1 MIDTALLFAVGI
13 PKTATSAR
21 ATAVPHGADQGC
33 GAPCPTDGHAAD
45 GDRAAAAKHGRW
57 RPR

>member
-1 MIDTALLFAVGI
+1 MIDTELLFAVGI

-33 GAPCPTDGHAAD
+33 GAPRPTDGHAAD
-45 GDRAAAAKHGRW
+45 GDRAAPTKHGGRG
-57 RPR
+57 PR